1 MSAPKMVE
9 ITKPT
14 NVAMVKDVLTSIQGN
29 KWININWFTAKLN
42 EKFGVSLT
50 VQQVKRAIPTYV
62 QQRKGEIK
70 RRGRA
75 TS

>member
-1 MSAPKMVE
+1 MTAPK
-9 ITKPT
+9 TLT

-29 KWININWFTAKLN
+29 AWIDLNWFTAKLN
-42 EKFGVSLT
+42 GKFGVSLT
-50 VQQVKRAIPTYV
+50 NQQVKRALPSYV